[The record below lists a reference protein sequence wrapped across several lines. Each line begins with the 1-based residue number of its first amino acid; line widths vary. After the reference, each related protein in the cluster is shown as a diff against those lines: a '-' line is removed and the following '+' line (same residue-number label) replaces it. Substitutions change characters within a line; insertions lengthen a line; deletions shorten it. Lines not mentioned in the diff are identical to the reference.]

1 MFDTYIYIFLFP
13 VRVYLHGLLP
23 RAEPAGQAAGDGE
36 QCRQDQLGGAAAG
49 AEGPAQ
55 LRHPACPREV
65 ALVLARPPLRGTL
78 PHLRPRLHQGR
89 EELEA
94 AVLDLAKNLI

>member
-1 MFDTYIYIFLFP
+1 M
-13 VRVYLHGLLP
+13 YLHGLLP

-36 QCRQDQLGGAAAG
+36 QRGQDQLGGAAAG
-49 AEGPAQ
+49 AEGPPQ
-55 LRHPACPREV
+55 LRHPARPCEV
-65 ALVLARPPLRGTL
+65 AVVLARPPLRGPL

-94 AVLDLAKNLI
+94 TALDLAENLN

>member
-1 MFDTYIYIFLFP
+1 M
-13 VRVYLHGLLP
+13 YLHGLLP

-36 QCRQDQLGGAAAG
+36 QRGQDQLGGAAAG

-65 ALVLARPPLRGTL
+65 AVVLARPPLRGTL
-78 PHLRPRLHQGR
+78 PNMRHGLH
-89 EELEA
+89 
-94 AVLDLAKNLI
+94 

>member
-1 MFDTYIYIFLFP
+1 M
-13 VRVYLHGLLP
+13 YLHGLLP

-36 QCRQDQLGGAAAG
+36 QRGQDQLGGAAAG
-49 AEGPAQ
+49 AEGPPQ
-55 LRHPACPREV
+55 LRHAPRPCEV
-65 ALVLARPPLRGTL
+65 ALVLARPPLRGPL

-94 AVLDLAKNLI
+94 TALELAENLN

>member
-1 MFDTYIYIFLFP
+1 M
-13 VRVYLHGLLP
+13 YLHGLLP

-36 QCRQDQLGGAAAG
+36 QRGQDQLGGAAAG
-49 AEGPAQ
+49 TEGPAQ
-55 LRHPACPREV
+55 LRHSTCPSEV
-65 ALVLARPPLRGTL
+65 AVVLARPPLRGTL
-78 PHLRPRLHQGR
+78 PNLRPRLHQGR

>member
-1 MFDTYIYIFLFP
+1 M
-13 VRVYLHGLLP
+13 YLHGLLP

-36 QCRQDQLGGAAAG
+36 QRGQDQLGGAAAG
-49 AEGPAQ
+49 AEGPPQ
-55 LRHPACPREV
+55 LRHAARPRQV
-65 ALVLARPPLRGTL
+65 ALVLARPPLRGPL

-94 AVLDLAKNLI
+94 TALELAENLI